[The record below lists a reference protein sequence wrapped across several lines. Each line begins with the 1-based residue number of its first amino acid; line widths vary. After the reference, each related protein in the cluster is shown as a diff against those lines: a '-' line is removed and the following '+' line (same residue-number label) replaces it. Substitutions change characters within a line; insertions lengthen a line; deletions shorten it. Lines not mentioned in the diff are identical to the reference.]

1 LNTFEADIPKY
12 TEALGTFEPED
23 LILITD
29 SYFFRSQA
37 HDTMGSLSQAMKD
50 YQTANDIYEKL
61 GELDYQYFSL
71 AGITILYSK
80 ISLYDEA
87 VQIRNQLQKCYRESR
102 SFMGLAIQQYN
113 QAEYY
118 RKNGRV
124 NLGKE
129 TLLAIDQQLPLE
141 ERYLYFEAII
151 PLKLAIIFAQEGD
164 RTKLSFYLTTAEKL
178 IAMEPD
184 ITNENVVYLAAQYW
198 DKSFQ
203 ADLKEANKIAK
214 QTLVSAK
221 ASNEMGYMIL
231 AYQNLIHSF
240 EKPGDYQ
247 NAFTN

>member
-1 LNTFEADIPKY
+1 
-12 TEALGTFEPED
+12 
-23 LILITD
+23 
-29 SYFFRSQA
+29 
-37 HDTMGSLSQAMKD
+37 M
-50 YQTANDIYEKL
+50 
-61 GELDYQYFSL
+61 
-71 AGITILYSK
+71 
-80 ISLYDEA
+80 
-87 VQIRNQLQKCYRESR
+87 
-102 SFMGLAIQQYN
+102 
-113 QAEYY
+113 
-118 RKNGRV
+118 
-124 NLGKE
+124 
-129 TLLAIDQQLPLE
+129 
-141 ERYLYFEAII
+141 
-151 PLKLAIIFAQEGD
+151 
-164 RTKLSFYLTTAEKL
+164 SFYLTTAEKL